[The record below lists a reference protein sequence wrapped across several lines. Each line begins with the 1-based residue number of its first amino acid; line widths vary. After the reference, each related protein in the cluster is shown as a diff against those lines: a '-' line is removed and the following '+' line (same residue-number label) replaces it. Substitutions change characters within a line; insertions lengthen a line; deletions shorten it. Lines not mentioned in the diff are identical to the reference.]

1 MQDTRK
7 KSLIDYKIIVDIVII
22 VLISI
27 VVGGLVAVIYWGAKY
42 HKYDK
47 KPALPSPS
55 PTSTVTPE
63 SKPPKGNTYVYI
75 VVNNTNTDLMAL
87 QLINEDDKNKDK
99 PVLQQDIPIGQE
111 KTFDIHFK
119 NPPKKLKL
127 IMSNQ
132 NNKPMTLTNLL
143 PGKYS
148 ISGNFPDLDLKQM
161 LPSSIPPLS

>member
-27 VVGGLVAVIYWGAKY
+27 IVGGLVAVIYWGIKY

-47 KPALPSPS
+47 RPKELSPLQN
-55 PTSTVTPE
+55 STLSPE
-63 SKPPKGNTYVYI
+63 SKPPKGNKYVYI
-75 VVNNTNTDLMAL
+75 VVNNTDTDLMAL

-111 KTFDIHFK
+111 KTFNIYFK

-127 IMSNQ
+127 ITSNQ

-148 ISGNFPDLDLKQM
+148 ISGNFPDLDLKQV